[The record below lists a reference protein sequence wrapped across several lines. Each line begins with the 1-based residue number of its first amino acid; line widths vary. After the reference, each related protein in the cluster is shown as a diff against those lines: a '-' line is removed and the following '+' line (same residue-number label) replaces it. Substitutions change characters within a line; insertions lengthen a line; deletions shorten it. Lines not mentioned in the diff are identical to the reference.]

1 MSHTAE
7 LIAVGTEL
15 LLGNIAN
22 TDAQMLSQG
31 LSALGI
37 NVYYHTVV
45 GDNPQRLRAAVEL
58 ARTRADI
65 IITTGGLGPTCDD
78 LTKNVLA
85 ECFGKKLVFHEPSA
99 RRIEAYFQRL
109 HAGRPMTEN
118 NYQQAM
124 LPEGCT
130 VLDNDWGTAPG
141 VAFEAGGVRV
151 IMLPG
156 PPRECKAMF
165 THRVVPYL
173 KSLAD
178 GVIVSRTL
186 KLFGIGES
194 SMEAQLRDEMNAMTN
209 PTLAPYAKE
218 GECELRIT
226 ARAEDEQAAHA
237 LIDPV
242 EARLREKFGPLI
254 YGADVPSLEAAV
266 FRLLQEKGLTFGCAE
281 SRSVRGVR
289 RVPGG
294 RGELRHQGEAHRPGG
309 GAGPP
314 GAVRRGQRARGPGHG
329 RGGPAGAG
337 LRHRGGLHRRGR
349 PRPRRAGQPGGA
361 GLPGPGRPRWH
372 LGAQNPAGH
381 GPGAGAPRGRLP
393 RLRPGK
399 AVPER
404 PGDEVNR
411 KQRVFCEM
419 QNTRCFYFART
430 RQRESPRP
438 VGADIIRPSAP
449 ATAGPWGATTRR
461 AVRRGD
467 LWSPVW

>member
-45 GDNPQRLRAAVEL
+45 GDNPDRLKAAVEL
-58 ARTRADI
+58 AKTRADI

-85 ECFGKKLVFHEPSA
+85 QCFGRQLVFHEPSA

-109 HAGRPMTEN
+109 HPNRPMTDN

-141 VAFEAGGVRV
+141 VAFEADGVRV

-165 THRVVPYL
+165 TYRVVPYL
-173 KSLAD
+173 KDLAD

-226 ARAEDEQAAHA
+226 AKAGDEESAHA

-242 EARLREKFGPLI
+242 EADLKAHFGPLV
-254 YGADVPSLEAAV
+254 YGVDIPSLEAAV
-266 FRLLQEKGLTFGCAE
+266 FALLKEKSLTLGSAE
-281 SRSVRGVR
+281 SCTGGLVAKRMTDLAGVSSVFRGGVVSYVTEVKHTVLGVDQDLLDQYGAVSEPVAR
-289 RVPGG
+289 AMAEGARKVLGCDLAISTTG
-294 RGELRHQGEAHRPGG
+294 V
-309 GAGPP
+309 AGPDP
-314 GAVRRGQRARGPGHG
+314 DERGNPVGLVFIGLATPDGTWVR
-329 RGGPAGAG
+329 
-337 LRHRGGLHRRGR
+337 
-349 PRPRRAGQPGGA
+349 
-361 GLPGPGRPRWH
+361 
-372 LGAQNPAGH
+372 
-381 GPGAGAPRGRLP
+381 
-393 RLRPGK
+393 K
-399 AVPER
+399 
-404 PGDEVNR
+404 VNLS
-411 KQRVFCEM
+411 M
-419 QNTRCFYFART
+419 G
-430 RQRESPRP
+430 RQR
-438 VGADIIRPSAP
+438 IRHIAASHGFDLA
-449 ATAGPWGATTRR
+449 RR
-461 AVRRGD
+461 YLSG
-467 LWSPVW
+467 LELK